1 MSFVQEHTN
10 DDGQG
15 WPYAVKDTTAGMQEV
30 ERIRTNIGHIRVKM
44 SGTNF
49 PDRVEEVRE
58 RRCTGCTVGKG
69 SSAIAP
75 ALL

>member
-49 PDRVEEVRE
+49 PDRVEESENGDLQGRNVCRLCIVT
-58 RRCTGCTVGKG
+58 RM
-69 SSAIAP
+69 
-75 ALL
+75 

>member
-1 MSFVQEHTN
+1 MQRS

-49 PDRVEEVRE
+49 PDRVEESENGDVQDVRSE
-58 RRCTGCTVGKG
+58 KASRQ
-69 SSAIAP
+69 
-75 ALL
+75 LLGLCS